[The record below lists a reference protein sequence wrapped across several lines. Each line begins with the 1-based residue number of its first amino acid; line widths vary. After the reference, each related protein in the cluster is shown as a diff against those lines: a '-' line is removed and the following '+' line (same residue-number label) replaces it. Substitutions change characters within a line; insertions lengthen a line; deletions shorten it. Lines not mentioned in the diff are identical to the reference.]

1 MLSTNISL
9 PETYALFEI
18 LLFKNDYLKLLDNSH
33 FNNKQLS
40 TYILDNDDFKESIDV
55 NLKGNNLITVSN
67 YMTTGVNKPID
78 FSKYLSKQKDNIKF
92 QIDNASRVISN
103 INRPEVNRYVDAY
116 NKSLEEPKDVQ
127 LTGLE
132 QVDKYRR
139 YYGI

>member
-1 MLSTNISL
+1 MCLTV
-9 PETYALFEI
+9 
-18 LLFKNDYLKLLDNSH
+18 K
-33 FNNKQLS
+33 
-40 TYILDNDDFKESIDV
+40 DDFKESIDV

-78 FSKYLSKQKDNIKF
+78 FSKYLSKQKDKIKF
-92 QIDNASRVISN
+92 QIYDASRVISN
-103 INRPEVNRYVDAY
+103 INRPEINRYVDAY
-116 NKSLEEPKDVQ
+116 NKSTEEPKNIQ